1 MSTIESTQN
10 AFGLDA
16 SEVLYEVIDGQ
27 VVELPP
33 MGSLQE
39 FMANFLHLKL
49 GGFVLER
56 RLGHGL
62 MEVLFDMTEQ
72 VGRKRRP
79 DVAFLSA
86 ERWPLAKPIPETDG
100 IKAVPNLAVE
110 IVSPSNT
117 WEEVREKTKE
127 YFRAG
132 VERVWVI
139 SAAQR
144 EAHVYDGPI
153 SVRVLVEEDDLTDD
167 MLPGFR
173 LPLSELFA
181 FSGPSKEQ
189 PNR

>member
-1 MSTIESTQN
+1 MSTAELSPVQHS
-10 AFGLDA
+10 AQLDR
-16 SEVLYEVIDGQ
+16 SEILYEVIDGQ
-27 VVELPP
+27 IVELPP

-39 FMANFLHLKL
+39 FMANFLHIKL
-49 GGFVLER
+49 GGFVLEQK
-56 RLGHGL
+56 LGHGL
-62 MEVLFDMTEQ
+62 MEVLFDMTDL

-86 ERWPLAKPIPETDG
+86 ERWPLSKPIPETDG

-144 EAHVYDGPI
+144 EVHLYDGPI
-153 SVRVLVEEDDLTDD
+153 SVRVLVEENELTDD

-173 LPLSELFA
+173 LPIGELFEMA
-181 FSGPSKEQ
+181 GPPE
-189 PNR
+189 R